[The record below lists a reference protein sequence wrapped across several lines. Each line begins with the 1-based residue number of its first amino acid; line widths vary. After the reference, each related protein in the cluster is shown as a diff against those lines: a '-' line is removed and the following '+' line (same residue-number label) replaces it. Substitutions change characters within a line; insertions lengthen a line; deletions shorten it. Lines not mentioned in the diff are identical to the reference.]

1 MEIYE
6 TKEFNAVKFEI
17 DGKEHIGT
25 ITEIPVYGRFDD
37 FIGFGLKVKFNP
49 TIIPFLETKK
59 IKILGTEVEFYCG
72 DSNTII
78 SLDLRETSLMEG
90 LNGEH
95 KISN

>member
-25 ITEIPVYGRFDD
+25 VTEIPVYVRFND
-37 FIGFGLKVKFNP
+37 FIGFACKVKFNP
-49 TIIPFLETKK
+49 PIIPFLETKK
-59 IKILGTEVEFYCG
+59 IKILGTEAEFYCG

-78 SLDLRETSLMEG
+78 GVDLNGTSLME
-90 LNGEH
+90 NR
-95 KISN
+95 K

>member
-1 MEIYE
+1 MEIITTTELDY
-6 TKEFNAVKFEI
+6 VKFEI

-25 ITEIPVYGRFDD
+25 VTEIPVYGKFND
-37 FIGFGLKVKFNP
+37 FIGFACKVKFNP
-49 TIIPFLETKK
+49 PIIPFLETKK

-78 SLDLRETSLMEG
+78 GVDLSGTSLMEG

-95 KISN
+95 QISN